1 MLIGTILVVIII
13 GSILQI
19 MIILMKTPMVKL
31 LVIKFFFENIV
42 KEIEKIVKIT
52 WIHNMRE
59 IIFSPNKWKNIFL
72 F

>member
-13 GSILQI
+13 GIILQI

-31 LVIKFFFENIV
+31 LVIKIFLNIV

-59 IIFSPNKWKNIFL
+59 INFSPNKWKNIFL

>member
-13 GSILQI
+13 GIILQI

-31 LVIKFFFENIV
+31 LVIKIFFNIV

-59 IIFSPNKWKNIFL
+59 INFSPNKWKNIFL